1 METIVEQFKIFF
13 NNIKVSITRSLSDF
27 YSNLVNLVGEQ
38 LTNIILIVGGFLI
51 VYIILNA
58 FLNRK

>member
-13 NNIKVSITRSLSDF
+13 NNIKISITRSLSDF